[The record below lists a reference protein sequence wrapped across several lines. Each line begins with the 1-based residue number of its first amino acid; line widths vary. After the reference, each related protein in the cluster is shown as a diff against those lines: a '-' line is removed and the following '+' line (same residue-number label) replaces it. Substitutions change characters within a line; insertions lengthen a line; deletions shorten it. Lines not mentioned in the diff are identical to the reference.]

1 MRPGTATARAILGL
15 SHLGLT
21 VRDVP
26 AAQRFWT
33 SVMGFAT
40 LVEGDDFCMFFEP
53 SSKLA
58 IGVTNQQGQAAG
70 SFDERRTGLDH
81 VALAVA
87 DVATLLRWEQRLTE
101 LDVPHSPI
109 AASDAGH
116 HLNLRA
122 PDDFPVE
129 LFVLSDEGAAEPR
142 DHHRGA
148 SGRGH
153 SLGSVTRPGPLITPA
168 SATGS
173 SLLRIGQARRRRV
186 RPSDGPSGE

>member
-1 MRPGTATARAILGL
+1 MTSTTQRMRPGDAAPTDAAPAILGL

-40 LVEGDDFCMFFEP
+40 LVEGDDFCMFFQP

-101 LDVPHSPI
+101 LDVPHTPI

-129 LFVLSDEGAAEPR
+129 LFVLSDEGAAN
-142 DHHRGA
+142 
-148 SGRGH
+148 
-153 SLGSVTRPGPLITPA
+153 LGITTAVPPVA
-168 SATGS
+168 GTHP
-173 SLLRIGQARRRRV
+173 V
-186 RPSDGPSGE
+186 PSPVPDR

>member
-1 MRPGTATARAILGL
+1 MTSTTQRVLPGVSAPTETCPVILGL
-15 SHLGLT
+15 SHLGII

-40 LVEGDDFCMFFEP
+40 LFEGDGFCMIFES

-70 SFDERRTGLDH
+70 SFDERQTGLDH

-87 DVATLLRWEQRLTE
+87 DLAGLLRWEQRLTE
-101 LDVPHSPI
+101 FDVPHSPI

-122 PDDFPVE
+122 RTNSP
-129 LFVLSDEGAAEPR
+129 
-142 DHHRGA
+142 
-148 SGRGH
+148 
-153 SLGSVTRPGPLITPA
+153 
-168 SATGS
+168 S
-173 SLLRIGQARRRRV
+173 SC
-186 RPSDGPSGE
+186 SC